1 VEGRSGAAS
10 PAAERSSRRG
20 NPAKIKTLAQLGEIA
35 ATARAAGRAVVLC
48 HGVFDLLHLGHIRH
62 IDEARREGDMLIVT
76 VTADAFVN
84 KGPDRPIFN
93 EVMRAEML
101 AALASVDWVGVNY
114 APTAEPVLETIRPS
128 VYVKGSEYENAAD
141 DVTGKI
147 VDERASV
154 ERHGGRVFFT
164 NDVTF
169 SSSSL
174 INRHLNVYDPP
185 LHDLLTEM
193 RDAGDLGRMIDLVE
207 RTSQMRVLLVGD
219 AIIDEYKYVTGLGK
233 PSKENIVATQFL
245 NREVFAGGVLA
256 AANHVASFCRSV
268 EVVTTLGEDD
278 DEGEATIRKSLKPN
292 VSLYG
297 IRLTGRP
304 LTRKSRFVDPGYY
317 RKLFEV
323 YYIDDS
329 PLAADERANVNALVA
344 ERAAEADLVIVTD
357 FGHGLIDA
365 STIDTLCRE
374 SRFLAVN
381 TQANAGNYGYNLV
394 SRYKRADFVCLDAPE
409 ARLAV
414 ADKFSDIEQVI
425 TRILPSKIACER
437 FIITHGK
444 NGCYGY
450 TPAEGIKRVPAFTK
464 TVVDTIGAGDA
475 FFAVAAPLAAA
486 GGSIQHVAFLGNAAG
501 AIKVG
506 VVGHRESV
514 EKARLIKF
522 ITALLK

>member
-1 VEGRSGAAS
+1 VDRGLAKISAAAGKPS
-10 PAAERSSRRG
+10 FRG
-20 NPAKIKTLAQLGEIA
+20 HSAKIKTLPQLGEIA
-35 ATARAAGRAVVLC
+35 AAARAAGREVVLC

-62 IDEARREGDMLIVT
+62 LDEARREGDMLIVT

-84 KGPDRPIFN
+84 KGPGRPVFN
-93 EVMRAEML
+93 EMMRAEML
-101 AALASVDWVGVNY
+101 SALATVDWVGVNG
-114 APTAEPVLETIRPS
+114 APTAEPVLEAIRPS
-128 VYVKGSEYENAAD
+128 VYVKGSEYEDPSD
-141 DVTGKI
+141 DVSGKI
-147 VDERASV
+147 VDERTAV

-185 LHDLLTEM
+185 LNDLLTRM
-193 RDAGDLGRMIDLVE
+193 REAGGLEHMLDLVE
-207 RTSQMRVLLVGD
+207 RTSEMRVLLVGD
-219 AIIDEYKYVTGLGK
+219 TILDEYTYVAGLGK

-268 EVVTTLGEDD
+268 DVITTLGEGDI
-278 DEGEATIRKSLKPN
+278 EGEAIINRALKPN
-292 VSLYG
+292 VNVHA
-297 IRLTGRP
+297 IRLAGRP
-304 LTRKSRFVDPGYY
+304 MTRKTRFVDPGYY

-323 YYIDDS
+323 YDMDDS
-329 PLAADERANVNALVA
+329 PLDAAERQEINALVA
-344 ERAAEADLVIVTD
+344 RRASEADLVVVTD
-357 FGHGLIDA
+357 FGHGLIDG
-365 STIDTLCRE
+365 STVDTLCRE

-381 TQANAGNYGYNLV
+381 TQANAGNYGYNLI
-394 SRYKRADFVCLDAPE
+394 SRYPRADFVCLDAPE

-414 ADKFSDIEQVI
+414 ADKFSDIELVL
-425 TRILPSKIACER
+425 THSLPDTIACER
-437 FIITHGK
+437 FIVTHGK

-450 TPAEGIKRVPAFTK
+450 TPREGVKRVPAFTK

-486 GGSIQHVAFLGNAAG
+486 GGSIEHVAFLGNAAG

-514 EKARLIKF
+514 EKVKLIKF